1 MAGVGSAVVGDGVAN
16 HESTNEGLVCAVAVN
31 NGDGN
36 DVVGAL
42 DIAPNTKRL
51 EAGNGF
57 GDISYGQAVLS
68 ISPKAK
74 KGKKRKH
81 CKCDRDD
88 TYESMKLEAANAE
101 LKKALST
108 IEQKYI
114 ALLSDFNALKERQ
127 EENAREFQAM
137 LKRETSY
144 KREVERLEKKNSVK
158 ISDANLVSPTTV
170 EEATME
176 VDTAPALLVGQSVTT
191 LPVAQVP
198 MVACRA
204 PSQVGKKPILP
215 GGGKEVAAVSTK
227 PAASTNGKGSKA
239 ATNAGS
245 SQQKGVT
252 PKGAGKSK
260 LPPPISVYNAN
271 VKALN
276 DLVISKLGHDKFT
289 ISIVNRKI
297 SNFQVLTLEEHQYVR
312 ELLVE
317 QGINF
322 YTFTPKGQSIYS
334 VVIEKLPDS
343 YDVKDVEAGLKA
355 LPIYLEVKRVVKL
368 GGNKWLV
375 HLDKGSDIN
384 GLYKVKR
391 LFTNGIV
398 VRKDKKKGLTQCHNC
413 QRHFHVST
421 NCGMP
426 YCSVKCAGDHGPGKC
441 KIPKGVNKPTMIPVT
456 DPVTGKVTM
465 RPDYVFKCVNCNRTG
480 HAANARDCPTRLK
493 LLAKA
498 DEGKVAKAV
507 ETLPKASFPKDSG
520 KIQPNVSFASA
531 TSAKAAPKANL
542 TLGQQS
548 KANVVTA
555 QPKANTTLGLPK
567 ANIALG
573 EQSLDKV
580 VSGFTLFDEL
590 CNEVFGK
597 DFLTSVMQVRQFSE
611 ELKSEDKASQAKAMV
626 SLVGMLGING

>member
-1 MAGVGSAVVGDGVAN
+1 
-16 HESTNEGLVCAVAVN
+16 
-31 NGDGN
+31 
-36 DVVGAL
+36 
-42 DIAPNTKRL
+42 
-51 EAGNGF
+51 
-57 GDISYGQAVLS
+57 
-68 ISPKAK
+68 
-74 KGKKRKH
+74 
-81 CKCDRDD
+81 
-88 TYESMKLEAANAE
+88 
-101 LKKALST
+101 
-108 IEQKYI
+108 
-114 ALLSDFNALKERQ
+114 
-127 EENAREFQAM
+127 M

-144 KREVERLEKKNSVK
+144 KREVERLEKKNSLK
-158 ISDANLVSPTTV
+158 ISDDNVPSQQIL

-176 VDTAPALLVGQSVTT
+176 VDTATAPLAEQSVVTM
-191 LPVAQVP
+191 PVPQVS

-215 GGGKEVAAVSTK
+215 GGRKEVAAASSK
-227 PAASTNGKGSKA
+227 PAATSNGKGSKKVKD
-239 ATNAGS
+239 AGLN
-245 SQQKGVT
+245 QQKGVT

-289 ISIVNRKI
+289 ISLVNRKI
-297 SNFQVLTLEEHQYVR
+297 SNFQVLTLEEHQSVR

-368 GGNKWLV
+368 GGNKRLVHLDKGSDINGLYKVKRVVKLGGNKRLV

-426 YCSVKCAGDHGPGKC
+426 YCCVKCAGDHGPGKC

-498 DEGKVAKAV
+498 AEGKVAKAV
-507 ETLPKASFPKDSG
+507 ETVPKASFPKDSG

-542 TLGQQS
+542 TLGQQP

-567 ANIALG
+567 ANMALG

-590 CNEVFGK
+590 CNEIFGK

-611 ELKSEDKASQAKAMV
+611 ELKSKDKASQAKAMV

>member
-1 MAGVGSAVVGDGVAN
+1 
-16 HESTNEGLVCAVAVN
+16 
-31 NGDGN
+31 
-36 DVVGAL
+36 
-42 DIAPNTKRL
+42 
-51 EAGNGF
+51 
-57 GDISYGQAVLS
+57 
-68 ISPKAK
+68 
-74 KGKKRKH
+74 
-81 CKCDRDD
+81 
-88 TYESMKLEAANAE
+88 
-101 LKKALST
+101 
-108 IEQKYI
+108 
-114 ALLSDFNALKERQ
+114 
-127 EENAREFQAM
+127 
-137 LKRETSY
+137 
-144 KREVERLEKKNSVK
+144 
-158 ISDANLVSPTTV
+158 
-170 EEATME
+170 ME
-176 VDTAPALLVGQSVTT
+176 VDTATAPLAEQSVVTM
-191 LPVAQVP
+191 PVPQVS

-215 GGGKEVAAVSTK
+215 GGRKEVAAASSK
-227 PAASTNGKGSKA
+227 PAATSNGKGSKKVKD
-239 ATNAGS
+239 AGLN
-245 SQQKGVT
+245 QQKGVT
-252 PKGAGKSK
+252 PKGA
-260 LPPPISVYNAN
+260 
-271 VKALN
+271 
-276 DLVISKLGHDKFT
+276 
-289 ISIVNRKI
+289 
-297 SNFQVLTLEEHQYVR
+297 VLTLEEHQSVR

-368 GGNKWLV
+368 GGNKRLV

-426 YCSVKCAGDHGPGKC
+426 YCCVKCAGDHGPGKC

-498 DEGKVAKAV
+498 AEGKVAKAV
-507 ETLPKASFPKDSG
+507 ETVPKASFPKDSG

-542 TLGQQS
+542 TLGQQP

-567 ANIALG
+567 ANMALG

-590 CNEVFGK
+590 CNEIFGK

-611 ELKSEDKASQAKAMV
+611 ELKSKDKASQAKAMV